1 VESCLRNWLRRVD
14 VEDGRKPAL
23 APIARPHVSVFPI
36 HCVPATFTA
45 YSSPWAIRGLC
56 CHRTVSH
63 AGRDLTDSSRDAV
76 SRWKKPVLLSRE
88 MEPCA
93 P

>member
-1 VESCLRNWLRRVD
+1 
-14 VEDGRKPAL
+14 
-23 APIARPHVSVFPI
+23 
-36 HCVPATFTA
+36 
-45 YSSPWAIRGLC
+45 LC

-63 AGRDLTDSSRDAV
+63 AGRDPTDSSRDAV